1 MGSKIKKEFIEMDFR
16 NQPETKLK
24 CEDELLLDTRFSLFC
39 LYFVTVIRSQ
49 EFSY

>member
-1 MGSKIKKEFIEMDFR
+1 MGSEIKKEFMEMDFR
-16 NQPETKLK
+16 NLPETKLT
-24 CEDELLLDTRFSLFC
+24 CEDELLLDTRFFST